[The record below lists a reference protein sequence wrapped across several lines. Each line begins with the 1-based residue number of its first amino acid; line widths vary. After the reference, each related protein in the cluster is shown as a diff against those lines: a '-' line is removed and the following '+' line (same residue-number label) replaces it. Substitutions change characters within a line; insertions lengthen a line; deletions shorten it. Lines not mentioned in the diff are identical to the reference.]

1 MDDRARLGAGA
12 MNTRCSKRRLLAL
25 LLLCCILSPLFAI
38 TKRVAVFG
46 ASVTQS
52 ITLSLTYSL
61 THYLLTQGYI
71 GRHVVKQS
79 VLQGYETYAIV
90 RDGTNVESCSEYFNG
105 ANIIKCDVTN
115 EKDVYNAF
123 VPSQP
128 YDAVISCLA
137 SRSGVKDDSFLIDY
151 QATSNCVKAAK
162 LFNSKQ
168 FILLS
173 AICVR
178 KPLLQF
184 QKAKLIV
191 EKEILDSELTY
202 SIVRPTAF
210 MKSISVQ
217 LKLVLQGFPYILFG
231 DGQLCKCNPIAEI
244 DLAKF
249 MLNCIKD
256 KSKQNQILEV
266 GGPDVALTKKQQAEL
281 IFELLDKKPKFIHI
295 PVALFDLLINMFEW
309 LGSAFDSK
317 SMLDNAE
324 LGRIG
329 KYYATEDMVTTLPQ
343 EKYGEV
349 TMRDHYIKAIQNS
362 GGEYDP
368 YSMYLYDFLIEKKNT

>member
-1 MDDRARLGAGA
+1 MA
-12 MNTRCSKRRLLAL
+12 LLCCNRQLLVL
-25 LLLCCILSPLFAI
+25 LLLYCVISPLLATA
-38 TKRVAVFG
+38 TKRVAIFG
-46 ASVTQS
+46 AS
-52 ITLSLTYSL
+52 
-61 THYLLTQGYI
+61 GYI

-79 VLQGYETYAIV
+79 VLQGYETYAVV
-90 RDGTNVESCSEYFNG
+90 RDNTNLDSCSEYFNG

-123 VPSQP
+123 VVDKP

-151 QATSNCVKAAK
+151 HATSNCVKAAK
-162 LFNSKQ
+162 IFDAKQ

-191 EKEILDSELTY
+191 EKEILESKMSY

-249 MLNCIKD
+249 MLNCVND
-256 KSKQNQILEV
+256 KSKHNQILEI
-266 GGPDVALTKKQQAEL
+266 GGPDVAITKKQQADL
-281 IFELLDKKPKFIHI
+281 IFELLNKKPKFIHI
-295 PVALFDLLINMFEW
+295 PVGLFDLLINMFEW
-309 LGSAFDSK
+309 LGNTFDSK
-317 SMLDNAE
+317 SLLDNAE

-329 KYYATEDMVTTLPQ
+329 KYYATEDMVTTIAQ

-349 TMRDHYIKAIQNS
+349 TMRDHYIKAIQNA

-368 YSMYLYDFLIEKKNT
+368 YSMYLYDFLIDKKKS